1 MMMNNLEALNV
12 LKSRYLV
19 NQHLIEKPQSDF
31 DRFIEEENEA
41 LLIAIEALRKEVNK
55 NVR

>member
-1 MMMNNLEALNV
+1 MMNNLEALNV

-41 LLIAIEALRKEVNK
+41 LLIAIEALRKEVNE